1 MYILV
6 QASKCCLGDGIMQ
19 DQGIDKEELSRIA
32 ETVRGDAASYGYIV
46 DKYKDCIYGLCL
58 KMTGSRHEAD
68 DLTQEIFLKS
78 FKNLKQYSV
87 QYKFINWLYTLALN
101 IIRNHLR
108 RKRILSFFPL
118 GNRFQNDDGEEI
130 VFEPEDKNG
139 AAPGKPQAELAAQ
152 WTEKIIMS
160 LSPVLRATF
169 VLRYVDNLKYDEI
182 ASILGVSIN
191 TVKVHL
197 NRARTFLFDKYSKQ
211 YDETFL
217 P

>member
-1 MYILV
+1 
-6 QASKCCLGDGIMQ
+6 MQ